1 MTEAADRSAAAGSSR
16 RNSRVW
22 MTCVVS
28 SVALLLAG
36 CGSTVDEAEL
46 AAAGNGGGTAGAV
59 VAAPG
64 AASGVDPGIDTGA
77 VGAVP
82 AAGALTAPGTATAAV
97 GTTATAA
104 PGTATTAGT
113 NTGAKGGGNAAAAP
127 GTGGAAVATGAN
139 APCAKTLSPIRL
151 GQTMAVSGVVG
162 AAIQGLRPGTA
173 TWVAA
178 VNARGGIQCHP
189 VELIQ
194 LDDGSDPSKVS
205 ANYNTLVKQRGVVAI
220 LAAGVPITFKALQA
234 SAERDKFPIVGG
246 DLVSQDWYRSPYF
259 FPQGGQPIVAYDG
272 AYVLSKQG
280 GAKKI
285 GLIYCVEASIC
296 TELKANHDK
305 AVARSGLAAG
315 PTKAVSLTQPDF
327 SAECKLMKDAGV
339 DVIWIAVEGS
349 SLTRLARSCV
359 SLNYRPTIATSGIA
373 TNPQAVAD
381 KNLRSF
387 GVHLGHE
394 VAPFVSTEI
403 PGVAEMRAAL
413 KQFAPNV
420 SLDPAVTLGWASG
433 KLLEAALAK
442 VADKARAGDITTA
455 MILEG
460 LWQLK
465 NEKLNGLTVGVTF
478 AKDKVAVA
486 PECYFGLKL
495 DESGFTAPQGGKPL
509 CFDKPAGGGVPQVA
523 PGAATAAAGPGVHS
537 DRRRRSL

>member
-1 MTEAADRSAAAGSSR
+1 MRLDRR
-16 RNSRVW
+16 HNRVW

-28 SVALLLAG
+28 SIALLLAG

-46 AAAGNGGGTAGAV
+46 AAAGNGGGTDGAV

-64 AASGVDPGIDTGA
+64 AGSGVDSGVGAGA
-77 VGAVP
+77 VGSVP
-82 AAGALTAPGTATAAV
+82 AAGAVTDPAAGTAAV

-104 PGTATTAGT
+104 PGTATATGTKAG
-113 NTGAKGGGNAAAAP
+113 KGDAAAA
-127 GTGGAAVATGAN
+127 GTSAVPAAATGAN

-151 GQTMAVSGVVG
+151 GQTMAVSGLVG
-162 AAIQGLRPGTA
+162 AAIQGMRPGTA
-173 TWVAA
+173 AWVAA

-189 VELIQ
+189 VELTQ

-234 SAERDKFPIVGG
+234 AAERDKFPIVGG

-272 AYVLSKQG
+272 AYVIAKQA
-280 GAKKI
+280 GATKI

-305 AVARSGLAAG
+305 AVGRSGLAAG

-339 DVIWIAVEGS
+339 DVLWIAIEGS
-349 SLTRLARSCV
+349 AATRLARSCV
-359 SLNYRPTIATSGIA
+359 SLNYRPKIATSGIV

-381 KNLRSF
+381 KNLQGF
-387 GVHLGHE
+387 GVYLGHE
-394 VAPFVSTEI
+394 LAPFVSTEI
-403 PGVAEMRAAL
+403 PGVAEMREAM
-413 KQFAPNV
+413 KRFAPNV
-420 SLDPAVTLGWASG
+420 PLDPAVTLGWSSG

-442 VADKARAGDITTA
+442 VADKARAGDVTPA
-455 MILEG
+455 LILEG

-478 AKDKVAVA
+478 AKDKPASA
-486 PECYFGLKL
+486 PECYFALKM
-495 DESGFTAPQGGKPL
+495 DERGFTAPQGGKPL
-509 CFDKPAGGGVPQVA
+509 CFDKPAGGVVPAIA
-523 PGAATAAAGPGVHS
+523 PSDAATAAGPGAYS